1 MKKNK
6 NCVNVHE
13 MDDDALEILYAWANN
28 AILTRKAQCDKL
40 ITQILTEYEQRKT
53 AREFN
58 QYWHINDNPTADYDI
73 VFYDDIGVRRLGYYD
88 KDLGFIEYGTGDIIT
103 AGEVERWA
111 WLDDLVDATNGR
123 K

>member
-1 MKKNK
+1 MNKLSELKNILSGSGLKQFNPYEFKPENKEGNRGETMKNETNK
-6 NCVNVHE
+6 
-13 MDDDALEILYAWANN
+13 
-28 AILTRKAQCDKL
+28 
-40 ITQILTEYEQRKT
+40 QI
-53 AREFN
+53 
-58 QYWHINDNPTADYDI
+58 WHTNDNPTADYDI

-111 WLDDLVDATNGR
+111 WLDDLVAATNGR